1 MNVKTAKAR
10 KPTKTA
16 AHTPAPD
23 PRATH
28 LLDLERLTAAFHR
41 SNAVIEFTL
50 DGTIID
56 ANPNFLAATGYALD
70 EIKGRHHSMF
80 VDDAYRQSDDY
91 RRFWERLRQG
101 EFFSGQYP
109 RLAKGGRP
117 IWIQATYNPILDHDG
132 RPTKVVKF
140 CTDITLQKNA
150 EASLQGQLDAIRKS
164 MAVIEFKL
172 DGTIEEANDA
182 FLATMGYRR
191 EDIVGH
197 HHSMF
202 VAPEDRDGEGYRAF
216 WAKLRAG
223 EFVTDRFRRLGRGG
237 REVFIE
243 ASYNPILDAHG
254 RPCRVVKFAT
264 DVTAKVQLEKML
276 EAAVKD
282 IGAVVEA
289 ATHGDL
295 SRTVDEQGRS
305 GDVLALARGVNGLVA
320 ALAGL
325 VRRVKQSAA
334 GVSASASEMARGN
347 TDLSQRTQEQASAL
361 EETAASIEEM
371 TATVRRNAEHAS
383 EASQLAGQARE
394 ASTAGGETARA
405 AVSAMAQIADSS
417 KRMGDIIGVIEQI
430 AFQTNM
436 LALNAAVEA
445 ARAGEQGRG
454 FAVVAT
460 EVRNLAQRAAT
471 AAREIR
477 TLIRDSGDR
486 VEHGVTLVSKA
497 GDALGSIEQAVGKVA
512 TLVNG
517 MATAAEEQARGI
529 EQVNLAV
536 TQMDKT
542 TQQNA
547 SLVEEVA
554 AASETLNEQTSA
566 MLDLV
571 RAYRTGHEDADDD
584 ALEGALAVTSPKPT
598 QTRRAARTPA
608 LAS

>member
-1 MNVKTAKAR
+1 MSQRQAKSRKT
-10 KPTKTA
+10 TKSA
-16 AHTPAPD
+16 NAPATTTTTS
-23 PRATH
+23 RQAE
-28 LLDLERLTAAFHR
+28 LERLAAAFHR

-56 ANPNFLAATGYALD
+56 ANANFLAATGYELEA
-70 EIKGRHHSMF
+70 IKGRHHSMF
-80 VDDAYRQSDDY
+80 VDEAYRQSDEY
-91 RRFWERLRQG
+91 RRFWERLRAG

-109 RLAKGGRP
+109 RVARGGRP
-117 IWIQATYNPILDHDG
+117 LWIQATYNPIFDEQG
-132 RPTKVVKF
+132 RPLKVVKF
-140 CTDITLQKNA
+140 CTDITAQKNG
-150 EASLQGQLDAIRKS
+150 EAALQGQLDAIRKS

-172 DGTIEEANDA
+172 DGTIEDANEA
-182 FLATMGYRR
+182 FLKTLGYRK
-191 EDIVGH
+191 EDIVGR

-202 VAPEDRDGEGYRAF
+202 VAPEERDGEAYRAF

-223 EFVTDRFRRLGRGG
+223 EFVSDRFKRLGRGG
-237 REVFIE
+237 REVWIE

-282 IGAVVEA
+282 IGAVVDA

-305 GDVLALARGVNGLVA
+305 GDVLTLARGVNGLVE
-320 ALAGL
+320 ALGGL

-334 GVSASASEMARGN
+334 GVSASAGEMARGN

-371 TATVRRNAEHAS
+371 TATVRRNAEHAA
-383 EASQLAGQARE
+383 EASQLAGQARQ

-417 KRMGDIIGVIEQI
+417 KRMADIIGVIEQI

-497 GDALGSIEQAVGKVA
+497 GDALGAIEQAVGKVA
-512 TLVNG
+512 TLVSG

-571 RAYRTGHEDADDD
+571 RAYRTGHEDADDE
-584 ALEGALAVTSPKPT
+584 ALEQALAVTSTKSASA
-598 QTRRAARTPA
+598 RRAPRAAA

>member
-1 MNVKTAKAR
+1 VN
-10 KPTKTA
+10 
-16 AHTPAPD
+16 
-23 PRATH
+23 
-28 LLDLERLTAAFHR
+28 LERLVAAFHR
-41 SNAVIEFTL
+41 SNAVIEFNL
-50 DGTIID
+50 DGTILD
-56 ANPNFLAATGYALD
+56 ANANFLAATGYALED
-70 EIKGRHHSMF
+70 IKGRHHSMF
-80 VDDAYRQSDDY
+80 VDEAYRQTEEY
-91 RRFWERLRQG
+91 RRFWERLRSG

-109 RLAKGGRP
+109 RVARGGRP
-117 IWIQATYNPILDHDG
+117 LWIQATYNPILDEQG
-132 RPTKVVKF
+132 RPLKVVKF
-140 CTDITLQKNA
+140 CVDITAQKNA
-150 EASLQGQLDAIRKS
+150 EADMKGQLDAIRKA
-164 MAVIEFKL
+164 MAVIEFRL
-172 DGTIEEANDA
+172 DGTIERANDA
-182 FLATMGYRR
+182 FLSTMGYRVD
-191 EDIVGH
+191 EVVGQ

-202 VAPEDRDGEGYRAF
+202 VDASERDGEAYRAF

-223 EFVTDRFRRLGRGG
+223 EFASDRFRRLGKGG
-237 REVFIE
+237 REVWIE
-243 ASYNPILDAHG
+243 ATYNPILDAHG

-276 EAAVKD
+276 QAAVKD
-282 IGAVVEA
+282 ISGVVEQ

-295 SRTVDEQGRS
+295 SHTVDERGRS
-305 GDVLALARGVNGLVA
+305 GDVLALARGVNGLIL
-320 ALAGL
+320 ALGGL

-334 GVSASASEMARGN
+334 GVSASAGEMARGN

-383 EASQLAGQARE
+383 EASQLAGQART
-394 ASTAGGETARA
+394 ASSSGGETARA

-417 KRMGDIIGVIEQI
+417 KRMADIIGVIEQI

-477 TLIRDSGDR
+477 SLIRDSGDR
-486 VEHGVTLVSKA
+486 VEHGVTLVNKA
-497 GDALGSIEQAVGKVA
+497 GEALSSIEQAVSKVA
-512 TLVNG
+512 TLVSG
-517 MATAAEEQARGI
+517 MASAAEEQARGI
-529 EQVNLAV
+529 EQVNIAV

-571 RAYRTGHEDADDD
+571 SAYRTGHEAADDE
-584 ALEGALAVTSPKPT
+584 ALEGALAVTPSRAP
-598 QTRRAARTPA
+598 RAASSASA